1 MLVVVVAEERRRGGV
16 AGDGAGEL
24 GSTFGEEGEL
34 EGFVLRREVAAV
46 LEVGRARVREAGETV
61 EEESGGLGVV
71 LAESEVRGFVGMRMR
86 MRMTWRIVERGE
98 DDGGW
103 AAVVG
108 EWSELS
114 ERGRQRHRCFCPGL
128 CAFNP

>member
-24 GSTFGEEGEL
+24 GSTFGEEREL

-61 EEESGGLGVV
+61 EESGGLGVV

-86 MRMTWRIVERGE
+86 MTWRIVERGE
-98 DDGGW
+98 DGGGW
-103 AAVVG
+103 AAVVVK
-108 EWSELS
+108 WSELS
-114 ERGRQRHRCFCPGL
+114 E
-128 CAFNP
+128 